1 MPASVADDPCAAEA
15 WSRLE
20 TVLPA
25 GALTALDEALLEIYA
40 VGMSL
45 MRRALDEIARGPLG
59 GVRDGK
65 SPALLV
71 LRQATAQVSQ
81 ALDRLGLTR
90 AERARLAGP
99 GDRSPDDRNS
109 KFGDL
114 LGKRAL

>member
-1 MPASVADDPCAAEA
+1 MPGTVADDPVACAA

-20 TVLPA
+20 AVLPA
-25 GALTALDEALLEIYA
+25 GTLTALDEALLEIYA
-40 VGMSL
+40 VGVSL
-45 MRRALDEIARGPLG
+45 MRRALDEISRGPLG

-114 LGKRAL
+114 LGSKRA